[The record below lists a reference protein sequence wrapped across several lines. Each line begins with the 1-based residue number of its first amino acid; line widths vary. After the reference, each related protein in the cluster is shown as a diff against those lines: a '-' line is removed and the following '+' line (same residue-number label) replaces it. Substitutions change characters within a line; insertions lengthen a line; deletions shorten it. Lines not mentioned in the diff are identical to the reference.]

1 MLVLFCHSSVASFKL
16 NRTRIIYGEKEGH
29 ELVIQNNYNSF
40 YGGQVWI
47 DNLDDSDEFYFVN
60 SPQFFK
66 VNSGE
71 KQIVRLMKTDATL
84 AEDRESLFWVNVQE
98 IPPKQQSEQSGMV
111 MSFRTRIK
119 LIYRPSDLG
128 ERYKAESE
136 VTWKQTGNTLHLNN
150 PTPFYFAIT
159 TVSANGEERVPEQKT
174 PLAPFS
180 TMAFTFDSLP
190 ALKELTISAINDFG
204 AVGSFRI
211 NPTGVKRSST
221 VEAQ

>member
-1 MLVLFCHSSVASFKL
+1 
-16 NRTRIIYGEKEGH
+16 
-29 ELVIQNNYNSF
+29 
-40 YGGQVWI
+40 
-47 DNLDDSDEFYFVN
+47 
-60 SPQFFK
+60 
-66 VNSGE
+66 
-71 KQIVRLMKTDATL
+71 
-84 AEDRESLFWVNVQE
+84 
-98 IPPKQQSEQSGMV
+98 MV

-128 ERYKAESE
+128 ERYKAEAE
-136 VTWKQTGNTLHLNN
+136 VTWKQMGNTLHLSN

-159 TVSANGEERVPEQKT
+159 SVSANGEERVPEQKT

-190 ALKELTISAINDFG
+190 ALKALTISAINDFG
-204 AVGSFRI
+204 AVDAFSI